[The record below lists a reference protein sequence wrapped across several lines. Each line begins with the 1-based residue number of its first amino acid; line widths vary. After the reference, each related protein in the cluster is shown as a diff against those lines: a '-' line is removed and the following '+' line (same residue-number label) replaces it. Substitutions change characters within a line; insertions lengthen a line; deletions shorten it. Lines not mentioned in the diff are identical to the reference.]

1 MQPLRDVPLK
11 QALRWAQSAA
21 KDPATKKA
29 ARSWMQQYHDK
40 YMKKDR
46 WEPLLHAGCIIWG
59 IGYLNDYFAH
69 LQHTKKHAGGPE
81 IIWAE

>member
-29 ARSWMQQYHDK
+29 ARVASP
-40 YMKKDR
+40 
-46 WEPLLHAGCIIWG
+46 PLLP
-59 IGYLNDYFAH
+59 
-69 LQHTKKHAGGPE
+69 LQPSSLLLSSSLSSPSDPANLLLALPLS
-81 IIWAE
+81 